1 MSAENK
7 TFTAYIVCQSLDIK
21 AENIAEA
28 EGKYSDYFDDGDCT
42 EHKEKGIDCDCFD
55 FDDSNV
61 FHYFDEENEEANL
74 HHFARVMAKASA
86 KFAGFS
92 MSANEIMNYIMNEYT
107 NDDPS
112 RWRELHEA
120 MAEQEE
126 RMKKEE
132 DLGN

>member
-1 MSAENK
+1 MP
-7 TFTAYIVCQSLDIK
+7 TLTAYIVCQSLDIK

-28 EGKYSDYFDDGDCT
+28 EGKYADFFENNETCTDCRD
-42 EHKEKGIDCDCFD
+42 KKIDCDCFS

-74 HHFARVMAKASA
+74 HHFARVMAKALG

-112 RWRELHEA
+112 RWVELHKA